1 MMNTVRKKNRT
12 SWNQQDA
19 KSLHQILCGN
29 VKLVLV
35 CTRMVATSFSMETST
50 KKEQPKQDVPATKL
64 MYLPTEPKQKREQI
78 NDFIN
83 KLKNKQTKNGQLTS
97 ARCSF
102 LCATIFTRSLHLRR
116 NAQETAVLW
125 KLADGHPVLFS
136 IFTRWLSTRG
146 VE

>member
-1 MMNTVRKKNRT
+1 MNTVRKKNRT

-83 KLKNKQTKNGQLTS
+83 KLKNKQTKNG
-97 ARCSF
+97 
-102 LCATIFTRSLHLRR
+102 
-116 NAQETAVLW
+116 
-125 KLADGHPVLFS
+125 
-136 IFTRWLSTRG
+136 
-146 VE
+146 